1 MTYDIVATI
10 SQVVS
15 LLMFVGLF
23 TGVVVYALWP
33 SNGPRFEAAQRC
45 ALDLD
50 DNHDAKRGHNA
61 KRGRE

>member
-1 MTYDIVATI
+1 MTYDIVATV

-23 TGVVVYALWP
+23 AGVVVYALWP
-33 SNGPRFEAAQRC
+33 ANGPRFDAAQRA

-50 DNHDAKRGHNA
+50 DNQKAT
-61 KRGRE
+61 RGRP